1 VGGVLRVNKA
11 HYPVTVLGYGQRIGI
26 WLQGCSIGCPGCCSR
41 DTWDADAARSMAVDD
56 LVRWCRE
63 VARGEA
69 FDGITISG
77 GEPFEQAS
85 ALAEL
90 LAELRAW
97 TDGLS
102 HRVDY
107 LCYSGMPW
115 RRVRRHEA
123 VLSHLDAVIPE
134 PFVASLPSR
143 PLRGSSN
150 QAVVALTDLGR
161 SRYGELG
168 ETTPR
173 RMQMQVEP
181 GRIWMIGIPGQDD
194 LDRLERLCSERG
206 LALGSVS
213 WRS

>member
-1 VGGVLRVNKA
+1 
-11 HYPVTVLGYGQRIGI
+11 
-26 WLQGCSIGCPGCCSR
+26 
-41 DTWDADAARSMAVDD
+41 
-56 LVRWCRE
+56 
-63 VARGEA
+63 
-69 FDGITISG
+69 
-77 GEPFEQAS
+77 
-85 ALAEL
+85 
-90 LAELRAW
+90 
-97 TDGLS
+97 
-102 HRVDY
+102 
-107 LCYSGMPW
+107 
-115 RRVRRHEA
+115 VRRHEA
-123 VLSHLDAVIPE
+123 VLSQLDAVIPE
-134 PFVASLPSR
+134 PFVASLPAL

-206 LALGSVS
+206 LSLGSVS